1 VSALRP
7 HYLITN
13 RPQGFQTMAGGF
25 WACGEIARLLAGR
38 DFLMRYRRSVL
49 GFA

>member
-1 VSALRP
+1 MSALRP